1 MKKRDP
7 VIDSLKGFAI
17 LCVVM
22 GHVISTYQMEKY
34 MEIPILYGIYNII
47 YAFHMPLFFLMSGF
61 LYHAVYFDRDG
72 VPDSKRL
79 NAQIWNLIC
88 LYFIYNSL
96 AVFSTML
103 FASVSNQPATILDFF
118 LSPFIPFQVHWYLYV
133 LILFY
138 LFFRP
143 LMRCKAFNLV
153 GGGVLII
160 NILSAW
166 LPACPW
172 FSLNQV
178 LYNLFFFWL
187 GTRYFI
193 QPEIRKY
200 TESKTGIA
208 VMTIAC
214 AVLFPLFWNMERRYL
229 DTPIVNFVL
238 SLSVSLLL
246 WIAFQKIHWLGENKY
261 LRYLGQHSLEIY
273 LLHRYFYIILKIIM
287 RKLGFTNP
295 YGNVALGSVIGV
307 VGPLIIIWLL
317 ENVKIFKKLDL
328 YEILFRPY
336 YFVIRKTG
344 DIKK

>member
-1 MKKRDP
+1 M
-7 VIDSLKGFAI
+7 
-17 LCVVM
+17 
-22 GHVISTYQMEKY
+22 
-34 MEIPILYGIYNII
+34 
-47 YAFHMPLFFLMSGF
+47 
-61 LYHAVYFDRDG
+61 
-72 VPDSKRL
+72 
-79 NAQIWNLIC
+79 
-88 LYFIYNSL
+88 
-96 AVFSTML
+96 
-103 FASVSNQPATILDFF
+103 
-118 LSPFIPFQVHWYLYV
+118 
-133 LILFY
+133 
-138 LFFRP
+138 
-143 LMRCKAFNLV
+143 
-153 GGGVLII
+153 II

-187 GTRYFI
+187 GTRYSI

-200 TESKTGIA
+200 TESKTGIV

-214 AVLFPLFWNMERRYL
+214 AVLFPLFWSMERRYL
-229 DTPIVNFVL
+229 DTPIVNFIL

-246 WIAFQKIHWLGENKY
+246 WIAFQKIRWLGENKY